1 VTRVVLIRHGQTRWN
16 RVERIRGQV
25 DIPLDDVGMAQAEA
39 TGRRVAEEW
48 KPAAVYSSPLRR
60 AVQTAQPLARLLG
73 QKVQLEEGFNDLN
86 FGEWQGLSPQ
96 EVKERWPGLAETWLT
111 APHLVAFPEG
121 ESLDLVR
128 KRSGAALH
136 KLIDRHEGRT
146 IALVGHNALNRVMLC
161 YILGIHDANYWRVEQ
176 CTCAVNVFRWRDG
189 IFYIES
195 LNDTC
200 HLRPLQPS
208 TAERAM

>member
-1 VTRVVLIRHGQTRWN
+1 MTRVVLIRHGQTKWN
-16 RVERIRGQV
+16 EVERIRGQV
-25 DIPLDDVGMAQAEA
+25 DIPLDEVGVAQAEA

-73 QKVQLEEGFNDLN
+73 QKVQLEEGLNDLN
-86 FGEWQGLSPQ
+86 FGQWQGLSPQ
-96 EVKERWPGLAETWLT
+96 EVKERWPGLAETWLS

-128 KRSGAALH
+128 KRSSAALR
-136 KLIDRHEGRT
+136 KLVDRHEGQT
-146 IALVGHNALNRVMLC
+146 IALIGHTALNRVILC
-161 YILGIHDANYWRVEQ
+161 HVLGIDDANYWRIGQ
-176 CTCAVNVFRWRDG
+176 HTCAVNVFRWRDG

-195 LNDTC
+195 LNDTG
-200 HLRPLQPS
+200 HLRALQSS
-208 TAERAM
+208 TADPSM